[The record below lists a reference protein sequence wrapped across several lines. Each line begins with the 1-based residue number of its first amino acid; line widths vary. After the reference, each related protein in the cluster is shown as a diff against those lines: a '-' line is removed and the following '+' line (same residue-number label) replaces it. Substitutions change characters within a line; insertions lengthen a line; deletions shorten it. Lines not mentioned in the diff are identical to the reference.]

1 MIPTKAKVFRNTIEV
16 EVEVADVVPG
26 DVVVLDERARVRLI
40 RELWMVI
47 GKTGFIP

>member
-1 MIPTKAKVFRNTIEV
+1 MVAEVVDEDDDELV